1 MLIDII
7 WRERGIKKGRERGVR
22 MHEKKERRRKL
33 GQPPTSEFT
42 HKFESYSTKR
52 KGYRGG

>member
-22 MHEKKERRRKL
+22 MYEKKKE
-33 GQPPTSEFT
+33 E
-42 HKFESYSTKR
+42 ES
-52 KGYRGG
+52 